1 MAIQDS
7 SKNLE
12 IAIQEFRAFM
22 SAENELQSSGEE
34 KVGEV
39 ISKLN
44 MSAGQKILVAERIT
58 KSRVLMAMFLKSSE
72 SFKDDVVKAIIDGKG
87 VYSFFFI
94 NLF

>member
-1 MAIQDS
+1 
-7 SKNLE
+7 
-12 IAIQEFRAFM
+12 M

-72 SFKDDVVKAIIDGKG
+72 SFKDDVALFKG
-87 VYSFFFI
+87 CQF
-94 NLF
+94 